1 MAYKDPEKDKSV
13 KKAWYIAHK
22 AQQRARQKAQR
33 AADPEKRRIYEKLH
47 YQAHKEQISIIHKR
61 YYAKNR
67 DRLLAKA
74 RELDNAKRREQGIP
88 PRYVCPPEERSER
101 QKAAKRAH
109 RSARQHAPRNDLT
122 HAQWLEIQSAQN
134 HRCAYCGRMARG
146 HLTQDHITPLSKG
159 GSHTLSNVIGACQS
173 CNSAK
178 GARAPLSPV
187 QPLLLTLASKNT
199 KKKVS

>member
-146 HLTQDHITPLSKG
+146 HLTQDHITTSFVKPRRSGRGYKHV
-159 GSHTLSNVIGACQS
+159 GSNESQQLLVCIGHKLLGILFLRFACS
-173 CNSAK
+173 F
-178 GARAPLSPV
+178 
-187 QPLLLTLASKNT
+187 
-199 KKKVS
+199 